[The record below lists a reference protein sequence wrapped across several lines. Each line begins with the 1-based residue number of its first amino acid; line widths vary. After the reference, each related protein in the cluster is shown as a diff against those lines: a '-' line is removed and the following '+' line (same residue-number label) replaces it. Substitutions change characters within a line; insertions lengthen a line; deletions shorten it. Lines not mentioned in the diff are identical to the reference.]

1 MYSLIVKSD
10 RLSLSAFCLLICI
23 CLCGVTAV
31 AQDEGAQTTEVESQE
46 ILTGIER
53 KLQKTVVVEANELSI
68 DLVMRQLIDQTDV
81 NLVIGP
87 NVVGEVTVSLT
98 DVTLKDALESILSVH
113 GAAYIPGDNII
124 RILPIDEI
132 PKVTE
137 MLVTETFQIKHVD
150 AAEVVIALEKFISK
164 NGAVSH
170 IKGSSYIIVTD
181 TKTKIRDI
189 ANLLNKIDGATPQV
203 LVEVRI
209 YDVTSKDHLDL
220 GVEWSA
226 GRRTNRDAT
235 GRAIGD
241 DITVEKGGVDT
252 FVNSITDPS
261 LTGGVFGG
269 TGKTADSTQGFLRF
283 GLLNDSI
290 EVDALLRAE
299 QEDIDAKLLA
309 NPRILVVDN
318 LEAVFDIVTQH
329 PYVERTIT
337 GATVTETVQFKDVG
351 VKLTVTPHITTNGSV
366 RMHIMP
372 EFGIVIGQ
380 VQVASSNVP
389 IVDLRKFD
397 TTAVVKDGHTVVLG
411 GLRKKDTT
419 LQTNKVPILGD
430 IPILGRLFR
439 FEGEATTVN
448 ELVIFITPRII
459 EELTM
464 SESEQ
469 EAYGVT
475 EFSGPRPVRTKHE
488 KSLDNE

>member
-1 MYSLIVKSD
+1 MYSFIVKSS
-10 RLSLSAFCLLICI
+10 RLSLSAFCLFI

-31 AQDEGAQTTEVESQE
+31 AQDEGAQTAEAEIQE
-46 ILTGIER
+46 ILTGVER
-53 KLQKTVVVEANELSI
+53 KLQKIVVVEANDLSI
-68 DLVMRQLIDQTDV
+68 DLVIRQLIDQTDV
-81 NLVIGP
+81 NIVISP
-87 NVVGEVTVSLT
+87 KVTGEVTVSLT
-98 DVTLKDALESILSVH
+98 DVTLKDALESILTVY
-113 GAAYIPGDNII
+113 GFDYIAGENVIQ
-124 RILPIDEI
+124 ILPIDEI
-132 PKVTE
+132 PVMTE
-137 MLVTETFQIKHVD
+137 RLVTETFQIKHVD
-150 AAEVVIALEKFISK
+150 VVEVVTALEKFISK
-164 NGAVSH
+164 NGSVSY
-170 IKGSSYIIVTD
+170 IQGSSYVIVTD
-181 TKTKIRDI
+181 TQSKIRDI
-189 ANLLNKIDGATPQV
+189 GNLLNKIDGVTPQV
-203 LVEVRI
+203 LIEVRI
-209 YDVTSKDHLDL
+209 YDITSKDNLDL

-226 GRRTNRDAT
+226 GRRTNRNPAIT

-241 DITVEKGGVDT
+241 DITVQKGGADT

-269 TGKTADSTQGFLRF
+269 TSKTADSTKGFLRF

-366 RMHIMP
+366 RMKIMP

-389 IVDLRKFD
+389 IVDLRKFS

-459 EELTM
+459 TELTM
-464 SESEQ
+464 SESET
-469 EAYGVT
+469 EAYRET
-475 EFSGPRPVRTKHE
+475 EFSGPKPVSTKYE
-488 KSLDNE
+488 RSLNNE